1 MLQSIA
7 QSGCRLAVTHVEQRL
22 MNDAIRTMLQQLDET
37 RVTVVIPT
45 YNEAE
50 NLPAIAAALLA
61 LPIPNLQLLVVD
73 DNSPDGTGAVADQL
87 ATQCNRQGSPQ
98 CNGEQATHPQVWENP
113 RPRVLVLH
121 RAGKGGL
128 GTAYVVGMQRALA
141 DGADYILQM
150 DADFSHSPDYIPQML
165 GVMLATD
172 ADVIIGSRYVPGGTL
187 DEGWGAWRQ
196 WVSWWAN
203 FYSRMILDLR
213 IRDMTAGFK
222 LWQRN
227 ALLGIGLDRIRS
239 NGYSFQV
246 EMAYLCETLGYHL
259 IEIPIHFE
267 DRRIG
272 QSKLDI
278 PVKIESAWRTW
289 QIRWRY
295 RHLQRAPKVINQ
307 LSADISLLNNSAALH
322 NSASLN
328 NSAAHPTQRRPQTN
342 P

>member
-1 MLQSIA
+1 
-7 QSGCRLAVTHVEQRL
+7 
-22 MNDAIRTMLQQLDET
+22 MNDAILTMLQQLAET

-50 NLPAIAAALLA
+50 NLPAMTAALLG
-61 LPIPNLQLLVVD
+61 LPIPNLQLMVVD
-73 DNSPDGTGAVADQL
+73 DNSPDGTGAVADKL
-87 ATQCNRQGSPQ
+87 A
-98 CNGEQATHPQVWENP
+98 EQYNP
-113 RPRVLVLH
+113 MIPGRARVVVIH
-121 RAGKGGL
+121 RNGKGGL
-128 GTAYVVGMQRALA
+128 GTAYVAGMQRALA
-141 DGADYILQM
+141 EGADYVLQM
-150 DADFSHSPDYIPQML
+150 DADFSHSPTYIPQML

-196 WVSWWAN
+196 WISWWAN
-203 FYSRMILDLR
+203 FYSRMILNLR

-222 LWQRN
+222 LWRRE
-227 ALLGIGLDRIRS
+227 ALIGIDLDRIRS

-246 EMAYLCETLGYHL
+246 EMAYLCEKLGYHL
-259 IEIPIHFE
+259 VEIPIHFE

-272 QSKLDI
+272 QSKLDM

-295 RHLQRAPKVINQ
+295 RHLRRAPTVINNPVVGT
-307 LSADISLLNNSAALH
+307 SALDH
-322 NSASLN
+322 AS
-328 NSAAHPTQRRPQTN
+328 AHPTQRQPQTT

>member
-1 MLQSIA
+1 
-7 QSGCRLAVTHVEQRL
+7 
-22 MNDAIRTMLQQLDET
+22 MNDAILTMLQQLDET
-37 RVTVVIPT
+37 RITVVIPT

-50 NLPAIAAALLA
+50 NLPSMAAALLA

-73 DNSPDGTGAVADQL
+73 DNSPDGTGEVAEQL
-87 ATQCNRQGSPQ
+87 AKQFNDEQFVRARFLVIHRQ
-98 CNGEQATHPQVWENP
+98 
-113 RPRVLVLH
+113 
-121 RAGKGGL
+121 GKGGL
-128 GTAYVVGMQRALA
+128 GTAYVAGMQRALV

-165 GVMLATD
+165 GVMLATE

-222 LWQRN
+222 LWKRD
-227 ALLGIGLDRIRS
+227 ALLGIGLERIRS

-246 EMAYLCETLGYHL
+246 EMAYLCEKLGYHL

-295 RHLQRAPKVINQ
+295 RHLQRAPKVINHLAAGATS
-307 LSADISLLNNSAALH
+307 LSTT
-322 NSASLN
+322 ASH
-328 NSAAHPTQRRPQTN
+328 ATPHRPQTN